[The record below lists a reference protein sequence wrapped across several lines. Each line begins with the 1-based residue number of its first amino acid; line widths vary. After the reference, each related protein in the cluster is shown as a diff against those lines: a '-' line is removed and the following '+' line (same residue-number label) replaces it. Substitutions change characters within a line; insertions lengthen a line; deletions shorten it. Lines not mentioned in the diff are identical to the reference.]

1 MESAPKL
8 NLDSMPA
15 LAVSCPLCWAP
26 TPEPDLRR
34 VERAELGVL
43 VRLAERD
50 PFWRRQEGACPACVE
65 RARLLVKT
73 ATTTR
78 P

>member
-8 NLDSMPA
+8 NLDSMPVPVA
-15 LAVSCPLCWAP
+15 SCPLCWAP

-65 RARLLVKT
+65 RARLHLKT
-73 ATTTR
+73 ATTIG

>member
-1 MESAPKL
+1 MESALKL

-15 LAVSCPLCWAP
+15 PAVSCPLCWAP

-34 VERAELGVL
+34 VERAELGGL
-43 VRLAERD
+43 VRLSERD

>member
-8 NLDSMPA
+8 SLDSMPA
-15 LAVSCPLCWAP
+15 PAVSCPLCWAP
-26 TPEPDLRR
+26 TPEPDLQR
-34 VERAELGVL
+34 VERVELGVL

-73 ATTTR
+73 ATTKR